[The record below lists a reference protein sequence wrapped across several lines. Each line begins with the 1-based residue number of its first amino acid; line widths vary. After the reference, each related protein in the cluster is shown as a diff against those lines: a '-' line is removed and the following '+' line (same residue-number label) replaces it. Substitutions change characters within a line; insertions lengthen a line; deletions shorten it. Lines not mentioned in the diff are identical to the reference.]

1 MIQTMKKGNSMR
13 HQKQDAFTLVE
24 LLVVIAIIAMLVT
37 ALMPAI
43 QAARSTARRTQ
54 CKGNMTQLVM
64 AMQNY
69 EMAFTHYPSGV
80 LDESGPIQSEAKGQ
94 HHSFLIAMLPYLD
107 ESTIHRNI
115 DQTKSVYSD
124 ENARVRQMTI
134 PTLQCPSDASSGAE
148 PSSSYAGCHHDVEA
162 PIDADNHGMLF
173 LNSQVTIEDVRDGL
187 SQTLLLGEK
196 TFKMN
201 GLGWMSG
208 TRATLRNTGTP
219 INVSVWKPLMRK
231 ASRPKK
237 PVQRVDKRDAED
249 EEAKEKAAAAAKPTQ
264 PVSSVGGFGSSH
276 GAGAHMAFVDGRVQF
291 LPVTISGQVLQQ
303 LGHRDDG
310 KLLDPA
316 EYRD

>member
-1 MIQTMKKGNSMR
+1 MLN
-13 HQKQDAFTLVE
+13 QKQACESAMKSQSSRNAFTLVE
-24 LLVVIAIIAMLVT
+24 LLVVMSIIAMLVT
-37 ALMPAI
+37 ALLPAI

-54 CKGNMTQLVM
+54 CKSNMTQLVM

-69 EMAFTHYPSGV
+69 EMAFGHFPSGV
-80 LDESGPIQSEAKGQ
+80 RNESGPIQSAEQPAENSQ
-94 HHSFLIAMLPYLD
+94 HHSWLIALLPYLD

-124 ENARVRQMTI
+124 ENKQVREMSI
-134 PTLQCPSDASSGAE
+134 PVLQCPDDVSTLANPGSN
-148 PSSSYAGCHHDVEA
+148 YAGCHHDVEA

-173 LNSQVTIEDVRDGL
+173 LNSQVTLEDVRDGL

-196 TFKMN
+196 KLDMN

-219 INVSVWKPLMRK
+219 INVSVWKPPTP
-231 ASRPKK
+231 PKQK
-237 PVQRVDKRDAED
+237 TKKDGKEGEQVAAVPV
-249 EEAKEKAAAAAKPTQ
+249 Q
-264 PVSSVGGFGSSH
+264 PVSSVGGFGSGH
-276 GAGAHMAFVDGRVQF
+276 GGGAHVAFVDGRVQF
-291 LPVTISGQVLQQ
+291 FPVTISGPVLQQ